1 VAYKSR
7 FEIASSYEC
16 VDGAR
21 MAASNSRLVKDCGD
35 SKFPFSMIWR
45 KIEAS
50 RNDDGKLY

>member
-21 MAASNSRLVKDCGD
+21 MAANNSRLVKDCGD

-45 KIEAS
+45 KIGAS
-50 RNDDGKLY
+50 RNDDVKLY